1 MSVVSLH
8 SDLLKVLLVDDSAT
22 VRERIKMLL
31 ADVPGL
37 EVAGEAAQADE
48 ALAVY
53 RRVNPDVVI
62 LDIRMPGGTGI
73 GVLREIK
80 RGSPA
85 AVVVMLTNFATPE
98 HRSVCLA
105 AGADYFLDKSTEFW
119 DVLDILQDL
128 PKRRN

>member
-1 MSVVSLH
+1 MSLSSDHVKVV
-8 SDLLKVLLVDDSAT
+8 LVDDSAT

-31 ADVPGL
+31 AEVPGL

-48 ALAVY
+48 ALSVY

-62 LDIRMPGGTGI
+62 LDIRMPGGNGI

-80 RGSPA
+80 RGCPA
-85 AVVVMLTNFATPE
+85 PVVIMLTNFATPE

-105 AGADYFLDKSTEFW
+105 AGADHFLDKSTEFSA
-119 DVLDILQDL
+119 VLDILQEL
-128 PKRRN
+128 PKLRN